1 MAEDKQPK
9 RMSTGIA
16 GLDEILDGGLIP
28 GRSYVIRGGPGTG
41 KTTLG
46 LHFLAAGAAAGE
58 PALFITLG
66 EREGEIRAN
75 AQTMGFDLKDI
86 VFLDLSPTPD
96 FFARAKSYDIF
107 APSEVELEPTTK
119 RIVEQIESQK
129 PRRVF
134 VDSMTQFRYLAA
146 DAYQFRTQVLSFLRF
161 LIEREATVML
171 ASEGVADDDLQF
183 MADGV
188 VDLVSPLDE
197 RSIRVVKFRGSDHR
211 GGLHSMRITSSGV
224 KVYPRLVPAAHRV
237 EFGVEKLSSGVPEM
251 DELLHGGLERGTVTI
266 ITGPTGV
273 GKTTV
278 GLQFMKEAAGRGERS
293 VVYSFEEEVQVM
305 LAHCEGVGI
314 AAPEM
319 VERGT
324 LSLVKVE
331 PLRFTPDEFALLVR
345 DEVENKKA
353 RIIMLDSISGYHLSL
368 RGGDIVAHMHAL
380 SKYMANMGVTVLF
393 INEVDAVTGEL
404 RVTDVGISYLADT
417 ILFLRYMERRRKETG
432 VLELG
437 RAIGVLKKRLSE
449 FDPIMHEF
457 EITREGINVL
467 PPNPGLTAILSG
479 TPRYTEG

>member
-1 MAEDKQPK
+1 
-9 RMSTGIA
+9 MSTGVA

-28 GRSYVIRGGPGTG
+28 GRSYVVRGGPGTG

-46 LHFLAAGAAAGE
+46 LHFLASGAAAGE
-58 PALFITLG
+58 APLFIALR
-66 EREGEIRAN
+66 EREAEVRAN
-75 AQTMGFDLKDI
+75 AETMGFDLKDI
-86 VFLDLSPTPD
+86 AFIDLSPAPE
-96 FFARAKSYDIF
+96 FFAQAKSYDIF

-119 RIVEQIESQK
+119 RIVEQVESQK

-171 ASEGVADDDLQF
+171 ASEGMADEDLQF
-183 MADGV
+183 MADGIIE
-188 VDLVSPLDE
+188 LSCPLDE

-211 GGLHSMRITSSGV
+211 GGLHSMRIPPSGV
-224 KVYPRLVPAAHRV
+224 KVYPRLEPATHRMQFAL
-237 EFGVEKLSSGVPEM
+237 ETISSGVPEL

-278 GLQFMKEAAGRGERS
+278 VLQFMKEAAGRGERS
-293 VVYSFEEEVQVM
+293 VVYSFEEEAQVM

-331 PLRFTPDEFALLVR
+331 PLRFTADEFALLVR
-345 DEVENKKA
+345 DEVENKGA
-353 RIIMLDSISGYHLSL
+353 RIIMLDSISGYKLSL
-368 RGGDIVAHMHAL
+368 RGADITAHVHAL
-380 SKYMANMGVTVLF
+380 AKYMANMGVTVLL
-393 INEVDAVTGEL
+393 INEVEAVTGEL
-404 RVTDVGISYLADT
+404 RVTDVG
-417 ILFLRYMERRRKETG
+417 
-432 VLELG
+432 
-437 RAIGVLKKRLSE
+437 
-449 FDPIMHEF
+449 
-457 EITREGINVL
+457 
-467 PPNPGLTAILSG
+467 
-479 TPRYTEG
+479 